1 MSLSCPSWCSCAAS
15 GLHKGGSRLWSNRQ
29 MYPLE
34 PCSKLWH
41 PKSLSDNDSCCSHY
55 ILLVWASATTKKTE
69 GSWVNW
75 WMYARLQQQ
84 LNTYPNFTMFPVR
97 TGRCDSPCLFCVY
110 CLVHLQKP
118 RALSLGPL
126 CTEFGQGT
134 CTETRESS
142 IFFGVSAKSNNSN
155 EFKSSRDSMTFLQAN
170 TSCPF
175 VCIHSLYSVRI
186 DLIFDEF
193 QGRDAWHPRSHQGW
207 RRWHKIRCWSVKLQ
221 QIAALLARTARV
233 KLFAWN
239 MHISYY
245 NILHVLLVSRSHL

>member
-69 GSWVNW
+69 GSWVIW

-84 LNTYPNFTMFPVR
+84 LNTYPNFTTFPVR

-118 RALSLGPL
+118 RALSLRPL

-155 EFKSSRDSMTFLQAN
+155 EFNQIFKGLNDFSPGQHLMSIRLYTFVIFRQDWSDLWWVSGPRCLTSSEPSRLT
-170 TSCPF
+170 P
-175 VCIHSLYSVRI
+175 
-186 DLIFDEF
+186 
-193 QGRDAWHPRSHQGW
+193 
-207 RRWHKIRCWSVKLQ
+207 
-221 QIAALLARTARV
+221 LA
-233 KLFAWN
+233 
-239 MHISYY
+239 
-245 NILHVLLVSRSHL
+245 

>member
-69 GSWVNW
+69 GSWVIW

-84 LNTYPNFTMFPVR
+84 LNTYPNFTTFPVR
-97 TGRCDSPCLFCVY
+97 TGSCDSPCLFCVY

-118 RALSLGPL
+118 RALSLRPL

-155 EFKSSRDSMTFLQAN
+155 EFNQIFKGLNDFSPGQHLMSIRLYTFVIFRQDWSDLWWVSGPRCLTSSEPSRLT
-170 TSCPF
+170 P
-175 VCIHSLYSVRI
+175 
-186 DLIFDEF
+186 
-193 QGRDAWHPRSHQGW
+193 
-207 RRWHKIRCWSVKLQ
+207 
-221 QIAALLARTARV
+221 LA
-233 KLFAWN
+233 
-239 MHISYY
+239 
-245 NILHVLLVSRSHL
+245 

>member
-118 RALSLGPL
+118 RALSLRPF
-126 CTEFGQGT
+126 CTLHWIWS
-134 CTETRESS
+134 RYMYW
-142 IFFGVSAKSNNSN
+142 NS
-155 EFKSSRDSMTFLQAN
+155 
-170 TSCPF
+170 
-175 VCIHSLYSVRI
+175 
-186 DLIFDEF
+186 
-193 QGRDAWHPRSHQGW
+193 
-207 RRWHKIRCWSVKLQ
+207 
-221 QIAALLARTARV
+221 RV
-233 KLFAWN
+233 K
-239 MHISYY
+239 H
-245 NILHVLLVSRSHL
+245 LLRGFCEKQQLKRIQIFKGLNDFSPGQHLMSIRLYTFVIFRQDWSDLWWVSGPRCLTSSEPSRLTPLA